1 MISSVSRI
9 DDFMTRCP
17 VVVAPRTTVTEAARV
32 LRENAIRHL
41 PVVEGG
47 ALVGLVT
54 DRDLHLVQSLVD
66 VEPGTVTVGN
76 VMEPDPFRVASG
88 TPLHEVVSRMA
99 AGKLGSAVVVDG
111 AGVSGIFTT
120 IDALRAL
127 GRMLLGEP
135 ASPARDGEP

>member
-1 MISSVSRI
+1 MISSISRI
-9 DDFMTRCP
+9 DEFMTRCP
-17 VVVAPRTTVTEAARV
+17 VVVAPRTTVTEAARL
-32 LRENAIRHL
+32 LRENGIRHL
-41 PVVEGG
+41 PVVDGG

-76 VMEPDPFRVASG
+76 VMEPDPFCVASS

-99 AGKLGSAVVVDG
+99 AGKLGSAVVLEG
-111 AGVSGIFTT
+111 TGVSGIFTT

-127 GRMLLGEP
+127 GRMLLGEGP
-135 ASPARDGEP
+135 PPGRDGEP